1 MGETRLVG
9 VDVGG
14 TFTDLVLVDEVTG
27 EVRVAKVPTTVANQA
42 QGVQAAL
49 GAAAAGAAEVKVIVH
64 GTTTATNALLE
75 RKGARTGLITTRGF
89 RDVLELGRRTR
100 PTPYGLKGS
109 FEPLIPRDLR
119 LEVDE
124 RMDAEGLVVTALD
137 ESQVREAVARLRA
150 RGVEALVIHF
160 IHSYLNDAHERRAR
174 EIAAS
179 LWPNGYVTAGAELLP
194 EYREFERGTTAAIN
208 GFVQPVIDRYL
219 RTLAADLAREGYRR
233 ELLVMQ
239 GNGGTMS
246 VDVAARHA
254 VSTLMSGPAA
264 GVKAAAYT
272 ALAAGHRNII
282 SCDMGGTSFDVGL
295 IRDGRPALTADKE
308 MGYGLP
314 VRVPMID
321 IHTIGAGGGSIAR
334 VSSAGIL
341 QVGPESAG
349 ADPGPICYGRG
360 GDEPTITDANLLLG
374 RLNPAGLLGVE
385 GAARLERI
393 RDIVDKKIGAHLGL
407 GPDEVAAAIVR
418 VANDKMAGAIRLV
431 SLERG
436 HDPRDFA
443 LFAFGGAGPLHAV
456 ALARELAI
464 PKVLVPARPG
474 ITSALGCLVADVRH
488 DFVKTVNQPV
498 LRLDVDE
505 ARRILAA
512 QVDEG
517 RRLLAS
523 EGVEI
528 ETVSVQHE
536 ADMQFVGQTHVLT
549 VGIPRTDFAREDLL
563 AAFEKAYWARFE
575 VELREMR
582 AQLVSLRTAV
592 IGRRRPVPL
601 EGLRATSSAP
611 GAGRPGSAGGP
622 MAPAARRRVWFD
634 AGWLDTPIYRRE
646 QLGAGAEIEGPAI
659 VEQMDTTTVIEP
671 RDRARVDALG
681 NLEIAVRALGA

>member
-1 MGETRLVG
+1 
-9 VDVGG
+9 
-14 TFTDLVLVDEVTG
+14 
-27 EVRVAKVPTTVANQA
+27 
-42 QGVQAAL
+42 
-49 GAAAAGAAEVKVIVH
+49 
-64 GTTTATNALLE
+64 
-75 RKGARTGLITTRGF
+75 
-89 RDVLELGRRTR
+89 
-100 PTPYGLKGS
+100 
-109 FEPLIPRDLR
+109 
-119 LEVDE
+119 
-124 RMDAEGLVVTALD
+124 VVTPLALD
-137 ESQVREAVARLRA
+137 QVREAVQTLRE

-160 IHSYLNDAHERRAR
+160 MHAYINDAHERQAR
-174 EIAAS
+174 EAAAA
-179 LWPNGYVTAGAELLP
+179 LWPNAYVTAGAELLP

-219 RTLAADLAREGYRR
+219 RTLAGELARQGYRR

-282 SCDMGGTSFDVGL
+282 SCDMGGTSFDVGV

-334 VSSAGIL
+334 VNSAGIL

-349 ADPGPICYGRG
+349 ADPGSICYGRG
-360 GDEPTITDANLLLG
+360 GEEPTITDANLLLG

-385 GAARLERI
+385 QAARLEHI
-393 RDIVDKKIGAHLGL
+393 REIFDKKIGAHLGL
-407 GPDEVAAAIVR
+407 HPDEVAGAIVR

-431 SLERG
+431 SLQRG
-436 HDPRDFA
+436 HDPRDFV

-464 PKVLVPARPG
+464 PRVLVPARPG

-488 DFVKTVNQPV
+488 DFVKTINQGV
-498 LRLDVDE
+498 LRMDLE
-505 ARRILAA
+505 AAHRILAD
-512 QVDEG
+512 QVAEG

-523 EGVEI
+523 EGVEV

-549 VGIPRTDFAREDLL
+549 VAIPRTDFAREELM
-563 AAFEKAYWARFE
+563 AAFEKAYWERFE

-582 AQLVSLRTAV
+582 AQVVSLRTAV
-592 IGRRRPVPL
+592 IGRRRPVSL
-601 EGLRATSSAP
+601 EGLIGREPGGAATP
-611 GAGRPGSAGGP
+611 VG
-622 MAPAARRRVWFD
+622 RRRVWFD
-634 AGWLDTPIYRRE
+634 AGWQETPVYRRE
-646 QLGAGAEIEGPAI
+646 QLGLGVALVGPAI
-659 VEQMDTTTVIEP
+659 VEQLDSTTVIEP
-671 RDRARVDALG
+671 GDRMRVDALG
-681 NLEIAVRALGA
+681 NLEITVRGLETA

>member
-1 MGETRLVG
+1 MAETKLVG

-14 TFTDLVLVDEVTG
+14 TFTDLVLVDEARG
-27 EVRVAKVPTTVANQA
+27 EVRVAKVPTTVPNQA
-42 QGVQAAL
+42 VGVEAAL
-49 GAAAAGAAEVKVIVH
+49 AGASAGAAELRVIVH
-64 GTTTATNALLE
+64 GTTTATNALIE

-100 PTPYGLKGS
+100 PTPYGLKGG
-109 FEPLIPRDLR
+109 FEALIPRDLR

-124 RMDAEGLVVTALD
+124 RVDAEGLVVVELD
-137 ESQVREAVARLRA
+137 EEQVREAVGRLRA

-174 EIAAS
+174 EIAAAR
-179 LWPNGYVTAGAELLP
+179 WPNAYITVGAELLP

-219 RTLAADLAREGYRR
+219 RTLAGDLATRGYLHQ
-233 ELLVMQ
+233 LLVMQ

-272 ALAAGHRNII
+272 ALRAGHRNII
-282 SCDMGGTSFDVGL
+282 SCDMGGTSFDVGV

-349 ADPGPICYGRG
+349 ADPGSICYGRG
-360 GDEPTITDANLLLG
+360 GEEPTITDANLLLG
-374 RLNPAGLLGVE
+374 RLNPAGLLGVD
-385 GAARLERI
+385 GAARLDRI
-393 RDIVDKKIGAHLGL
+393 CEIFDKKIGAHLGL
-407 GPDEVAAAIVR
+407 GPDEVAGAIVR

-464 PKVLVPARPG
+464 PTVLVPARPG

-498 LRLDVDE
+498 LRMDMGG

-528 ETVSVQHE
+528 DTVSVQHG

-549 VGIPRTDFAREDLL
+549 VDIPKTDFEREDLVG
-563 AAFEKAYWARFE
+563 AFERAYWERFE

-582 AQLVSLRTAV
+582 AQVVSLRTAV
-592 IGRRRPVPL
+592 IGRRRPITL
-601 EGLRATSSAP
+601 EGLIAP
-611 GAGRPGSAGGP
+611 DAAPAGGA
-622 MAPAARRRVWFD
+622 APVGRRRVGFD
-634 AGWLDTPIYRRE
+634 GGWRDTPVYRRE
-646 QLGAGAEIEGPAI
+646 QLGVGTEFEGPAI
-659 VEQMDTTTVIEP
+659 VEQLDATTVIEP
-671 RDRARVDALG
+671 GDRVRVDALG
-681 NLEIAVRALGA
+681 NLEIAVRALQG

>member
-1 MGETRLVG
+1 MPETKLVG

-14 TFTDLVLVDEVTG
+14 TFTDLVLLDEATG
-27 EVRVAKVPTTVANQA
+27 DVRVAKVPTTVANQA
-42 QGVQAAL
+42 GGVMAAL
-49 GAAAAGAAEVKVIVH
+49 ARVSAGAAELKVIVH

-119 LEVDE
+119 IEVDE
-124 RMDAEGLVVTALD
+124 RVDAEGLSVVPLAED
-137 ESQVREAVARLRA
+137 QVLSAVRRLRA

-174 EIAAS
+174 EIAAAE
-179 LWPNGYVTAGAELLP
+179 WPNAYVTVGAELLP

-219 RTLAADLAREGYRR
+219 RTLAGDLAGQGYRH

-272 ALAAGHRNII
+272 ALAAGHRDII
-282 SCDMGGTSFDVGL
+282 SCDMGGTSFDVGV
-295 IRDGRPALTADKE
+295 IRNGRPALTADKE

-341 QVGPESAG
+341 QVGPESAA
-349 ADPGPICYGRG
+349 ADPGSICYGRG
-360 GDEPTITDANLLLG
+360 GVEPTITDANLLLG
-374 RLNPAGLLGVE
+374 RLNPAGLLGVG
-385 GAARLERI
+385 GAVLLDRVREI
-393 RDIVDKKIGAHLGL
+393 FDEKIGAHLGL
-407 GPDEVAAAIVR
+407 GPDEVAGAIVR
-418 VANDKMAGAIRLV
+418 VANDKMAGAIRLM

-464 PKVLVPARPG
+464 PTVLVPARPG

-498 LRLDVDE
+498 LRLDAGE

-523 EGVEI
+523 EGVEV
-528 ETVSVQHE
+528 ETVTVQHE

-549 VGIPRTDFAREDLL
+549 VGIART
-563 AAFEKAYWARFE
+563 AFEREELMRAFETAYWERFE
-575 VELREMR
+575 VELPEMR
-582 AQLVSLRTAV
+582 AQVVSLRTAV
-592 IGRRRPVPL
+592 IGRRKPVAL
-601 EGLRATSSAP
+601 TGLLAVEG
-611 GAGRPGSAGGP
+611 GAAGALP
-622 MAPAARRRVWFD
+622 PTARRRAWFD
-634 AGWLDTPIYRRE
+634 GAWDDTPVYRRE
-646 QLGAGAEIEGPAI
+646 QLGVGAALTGPAI
-659 VEQMDTTTVIEP
+659 IEQLDTTTVIEP
-671 RDRARVDALG
+671 GDRLRVDALG
-681 NLEIAVRALGA
+681 NLEISVRAL